1 MSFGL
6 GERLGLCQFAGLQH
20 CVRAERYRLNVKR
33 VFAPGL
39 VEGLSLTDFRGGAEE
54 PHSVLSA
61 KGLSSQGSIRRLGQ
75 P

>member
-20 CVRAERYRLNVKR
+20 CLRTERCRLNVKR

-39 VEGLSLTDFRGGAEE
+39 VEGLRLPDFRGGAEE
-54 PHSVLSA
+54 PANAASA
-61 KGLSSQGSIRRLGQ
+61 ASASPSIWTS
-75 P
+75 